1 MKIFRGSFQELGEL
15 EGSWAVTLGTFDG
28 VHLGHAAILSRA
40 FELTRSEELSGSLAI
55 TFGRHPRAVLTPSQ
69 RPRLLTTL
77 QERIALLDAA
87 GLDRLYVLD
96 FEEKLQLME
105 YDEFVRRILRDR
117 LHMAHFILGHDVHFG
132 RGRRGTSDSV
142 RALATELGFGF
153 SQVES
158 VEYAGEA
165 ISSSRIREAIERGD
179 LAEATAML
187 GHPYL
192 LVGPVEGGQQ
202 IGRELGF
209 PTANLRL
216 THPAKLLPP
225 HGVYAAWARVVGES
239 SWVAAALN
247 LGPAPT
253 LKSKAAV
260 GLEVHLLETSPDL
273 YHKQLAV
280 AFGPRLRSQR
290 RFASAQEL
298 SRQIARDVARVP
310 ELLKEATPPQRPQA
324 LGSSWDPQE
333 ALEGTE

>member
-1 MKIFRGSFQELGEL
+1 MKIYRGSFLKIGEL

-28 VHLGHAAILSRA
+28 FHLGHAAILSRA
-40 FELTRSEELSGSLAI
+40 FELTRSAGLSGSLAI

-96 FEEKLQLME
+96 FEEQLQRME
-105 YDEFVRRILRDR
+105 YDEFVRQVLREK

-132 RGRRGTSDSV
+132 RGRRGTAESL
-142 RALATELGFGF
+142 RALSVKLGFAF
-153 SQVES
+153 SQVDS
-158 VEYAGEA
+158 VEHAGQP
-165 ISSSRIREAIERGD
+165 ISSSRIREAIEQGQ

-192 LVGPVEGGQQ
+192 GVGPVEGGRQ
-202 IGRELGF
+202 IGRQLGF

-239 SWVAAALN
+239 SWASAALN

-253 LKSKAAV
+253 LKSESKV
-260 GLEVHLLETSPDL
+260 GLEVHLVEGSPEL
-273 YHKQLAV
+273 YQKQLAV
-280 AFGPRLRSQR
+280 VFGPRLRGQQ
-290 RFASAQEL
+290 RFASAEEL

-310 ELLKEATPPQRPQA
+310 ELLREAPAPQRPQA
-324 LGSSWDPQE
+324 LGSRWDPRE
-333 ALEGTE
+333 ALEGAE